1 MKMWDLDKLVRD
13 ENQDDLYDLFAQ
25 TYKSQPDYQ
34 FEEYIVGVEE
44 EMRIDLISQKLYG
57 NVDQVPFLLHFNQI
71 TNPLNIKA
79 NDVIRYCNLDVLSE
93 FQESP
98 EGKLLAP
105 KIVGTNKST
114 RKDPNRQ
121 KFVENDFALPP
132 NLLDAPQSSINIVG
146 NKLVIGT

>member
-1 MKMWDLDKLVRD
+1 MKMWDLDNLVRD
-13 ENQDDLYDLFAQ
+13 QNQDDLYDLFAQ
-25 TYKSQPDYQ
+25 TFKNQPDYQ
-34 FEEYIVGVEE
+34 FEVYVVGKEE

-57 NVDQVPFLLHFNQI
+57 NVDQVPFLLNFNQI
-71 TNPLNIKA
+71 SNPLNIKE
-79 NDVIRYCNLDVLSE
+79 NDVIRYCNLDVIDV
-93 FQESP
+93 FNESP
-98 EGKLLAP
+98 QDKDIAP

-132 NLLDAPQSSINIVG
+132 NLLEAPQSSINIVG